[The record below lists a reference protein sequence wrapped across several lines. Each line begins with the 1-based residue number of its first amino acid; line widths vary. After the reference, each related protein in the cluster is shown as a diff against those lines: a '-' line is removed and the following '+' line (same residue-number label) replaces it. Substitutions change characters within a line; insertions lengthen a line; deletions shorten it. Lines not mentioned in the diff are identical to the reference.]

1 MRRVHPSAWLL
12 VLSSGILQILVFP
25 RTGLSFLCWVALAPF
40 IYAVL
45 RAREVDA
52 TVLLDSQAPSFLI
65 PATPRQGFLM
75 GWACGALWYLGT
87 CYWVFHV
94 MHLYGGLN
102 PVISFLLLILFALY
116 LGLNHGIFG
125 ALLAWAGEAK
135 AGFSRRALVLAPF
148 LWVTVELIRT
158 YVVGFPWDLLGTA
171 QHDNIPLTRIATVT
185 GVYGISFEIALVNTV
200 FAAIFLVHKSK
211 RKALIAAAIVSSVAL
226 QCERFVQVDPAPV
239 NARARLVQQNVPI
252 NDNWDYPAYDKL
264 LTDLTALSA
273 GSQVSPQGS
282 RPGLVIWPESPAPF
296 FLNDPRFVSAIAQV
310 ARDTNAYA
318 IAGAIG
324 IPTKQNP
331 AQNEVYNS
339 AALVTPQGTVAER
352 YDKVHL
358 VPFGEYVPFKQVLS
372 FARSLTSQVGNFAEG
387 NDRYPLI
394 MGDHKVGVFI
404 CYESVFPG
412 EVRQFPLHGAEVLVN
427 ISNDG
432 WFGDTGAPWQH
443 LNMAR
448 MRAIESDRWLLR
460 DTNTGITAAIDPF
473 GRIVKQA
480 PRNERV
486 ALDVN
491 YGRNSDTTFYTR
503 NGDWFPILCAIIS
516 VIGLFVRIHE
526 RADVTQPQPV

>member
-1 MRRVHPSAWLL
+1 MRRIHPSAWLL
-12 VLSSGILQILVFP
+12 VLSSGILQVLVFP
-25 RTGLSFLCWVALAPF
+25 KPGFSFLCWVALAPF
-40 IYAVL
+40 IYGIL

-52 TVLLDSQAPSFLI
+52 TVLLESQAPSFLI

-75 GWACGALWYLGT
+75 GWVCGIVWYLGT

-94 MHLYGGLN
+94 MHLYGRLN
-102 PVISFLLLILFALY
+102 PFVSFGLLILFALY

-125 ALLAWAGEAK
+125 ALLAWSGEAR

-171 QHDNIPLTRIATVT
+171 QVDNIPLTRIATVT

-200 FAAIFLVHKSK
+200 FAAIFLVHKTK
-211 RKALIAAAIVSSVAL
+211 RKALVAAAIVSAVAL
-226 QCERFVQVDPAPV
+226 QCERFVQVDPAS
-239 NARARLVQQNVPI
+239 ADAHARLVQQNVPI
-252 NDNWDYPAYDKL
+252 NDNWDYPTYDKL
-264 LTDLTALSA
+264 LTELTALSIGKA
-273 GSQVSPQGS
+273 TPPSSK
-282 RPGLVIWPESPAPF
+282 PGLIVWPESPAPF
-296 FLNDPRFVSAIAQV
+296 FLNDPRFISAVAQV
-310 ARDTNAYA
+310 GHETNSYV
-318 IAGAIG
+318 IAGTIG
-324 IPTKQNP
+324 VPSEQKAGAETI
-331 AQNEVYNS
+331 YNS
-339 AALVTPQGTVAER
+339 AVLISPEGAVTAR

-358 VPFGEYVPFKQVLS
+358 VPFGEYVPFKKFLF
-372 FARSLTSQVGNFAEG
+372 FAKSLTSEVGNFAQG
-387 NDRYPLI
+387 NDRLPLVAD
-394 MGDHKVGVFI
+394 DHKIGVFI

-412 EVRQFPLHGAEVLVN
+412 EVREFPLHGAEVLVN

-448 MRAIESDRWLLR
+448 MRAIENNRWLLR
-460 DTNTGITAAIDPF
+460 DTNTGITASIDPY
-473 GRIVKQA
+473 GRIVDQA

-486 ALDVN
+486 ALDVR
-491 YGRNSDTTFYTR
+491 YGRNSETTFYTR

-516 VIGLFVRIHE
+516 LIGLFIRIRE